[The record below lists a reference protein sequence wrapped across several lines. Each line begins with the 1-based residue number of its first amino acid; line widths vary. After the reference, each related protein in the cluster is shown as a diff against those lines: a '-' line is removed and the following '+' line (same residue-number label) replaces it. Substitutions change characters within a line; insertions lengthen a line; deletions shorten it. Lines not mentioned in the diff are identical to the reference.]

1 MYKIYLR
8 TSPISI
14 KLSTGSGG
22 SGLPGRGITDAAI
35 IDGTLEFTYDQAPFT
50 QNVGQVVGR
59 GITDAAIVG
68 NDLVL
73 TYSQAPMTE
82 NVGRVVGDR
91 YATTSTS
98 SITVPNPNQSVTFT
112 VGLGLAY
119 TPQQSVIVAND
130 GVAHF
135 HGTVTSY
142 NATTG
147 VMVVQC
153 TNRTGTGTY
162 NTWTVNLAG
171 GIGTA
176 GDNGWSPTF
185 AVVTDDARR
194 VLQVVDWQGGTG
206 TKPATGL
213 YVGATGL
220 VADIAQGVD
229 VRGSVGP
236 AGPTG
241 ATGPQG
247 PAGNPY
253 SNNPNITEYTS
264 SFVASNTFELA
275 LQASGG
281 GSAIISEPTDTEET
295 GGSLLTI
302 ANNTS
307 QAGWSRPNNVISFNG
322 AMVNGWVFRTGPTL
336 PTTAENYTA
345 LMAVGGNPVTL
356 VQFSRSI
363 GFRTVLVGADVL
375 WQCFCTNTTETATTT
390 AVQLAINTNYVL
402 QFSKTGSTVLFYI
415 NGTLVATIAS
425 NVPAGYGTAVMR
437 IVKTN
442 GTASRTAQLYWYY
455 ERYTRG
461 TLLPFITL

>member
-1 MYKIYLR
+1 MEETIIIIDNEPIIIELR
-8 TSPISI
+8 DGFGTP
-14 KLSTGSGG
+14 G
-22 SGLPGRGITDAAI
+22 PAGRGVSGAEI
-35 IDGTLEFTYDQAPFT
+35 IDGVLVLDYTQAPL
-50 QNVGQVVGR
+50 QEVVGQVVGR
-59 GITDAAIVG
+59 GITDANIVG

-73 TYSQAPMTE
+73 SYTQAPMTE

-142 NATTG
+142 NANTG

-185 AVVTDDARR
+185 AVVTDGARR

-229 VRGSVGP
+229 IRGSVG
-236 AGPTG
+236 A
-241 ATGPQG
+241 AG

-281 GSAIISEPTDTEET
+281 GSAIISEPSDTEET

-307 QAGWSRPNNVISFNG
+307 TAGWNRPNNVISFNG
-322 AMVNGWVFRTGPTL
+322 NMVNGWVFRTGPTL

-345 LMAVGGNPVTL
+345 LMAVGGSASTSL
-356 VQFSRSI
+356 LFARAI
-363 GFRTVLVGADVL
+363 GFRTVLVGADTF
-375 WQCFCTNTTETATTT
+375 WQCFCTNTAETATTT
-390 AVQLAINTNYVL
+390 SVQLAINTSYVL
-402 QFSKTGSTVLFYI
+402 QFSKAGSTVLFYI